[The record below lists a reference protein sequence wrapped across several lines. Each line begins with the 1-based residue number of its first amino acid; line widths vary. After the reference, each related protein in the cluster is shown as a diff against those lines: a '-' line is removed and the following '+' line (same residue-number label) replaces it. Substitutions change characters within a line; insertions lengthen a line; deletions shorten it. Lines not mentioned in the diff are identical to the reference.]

1 MAIKSNSG
9 ENAPATIIEPGLS
22 GPRLTISGPRLT
34 ITDPRQT
41 GRSKLP
47 LRPGLA
53 PRTSFIS
60 ISLRNVTAAI
70 SNNLRIFSASQNAP
84 IKFHIKPSDLSSLA
98 AERTLLAL
106 AEVLERALDEEQ
118 NTTHLLQG
126 NGNDSLENGNKVNDV
141 IDSPFHDSE
150 SPDGQGEMYS
160 NVRAL
165 IKKMRFLE
173 EQPTTENIKQQ
184 KRVAADA
191 AANALATLVLKS
203 SPITGLDLLTNSQQ
217 IQQRQELF
225 GINAMKPK
233 RLTTFLQFCWEAIQD
248 PVLLLLIC
256 LGVISTVVEMT
267 LGHKPG
273 ETCTTCWIEG
283 AAIIFAVFVVVMV
296 TSSIGYKKQLSFI
309 VLSKTLEVSNT
320 KSVLR
325 NGKINS
331 ITDAEIVVGD
341 ILNVNSH
348 NAANIPADC
357 VLLGSFADSFL
368 QMDESSLTGE
378 SETVMKRPGDVILSG
393 TTVIQGSGKLVVV
406 AVGVNSVAGKIK
418 ARVYESAE
426 RHEDLEGDDETPLF
440 SKLSRLAKQIGMIG
454 TAAAI
459 LAFFASLILGLAVK
473 KDPAIKIVE
482 YFIVSITVLAV
493 AVPEGLPLAVTL
505 SLAFSSQCM
514 TKDQN
519 LVKHLDAC
527 ETMGCATTICTDK
540 TGERTQI
547 KTIFFLHAAPLL

>member
-126 NGNDSLENGNKVNDV
+126 NGNESLENGNKINDV

-283 AAIIFAVFVVVMV
+283 AAIIFAVFVVVIV

-418 ARVYESAE
+418 ARVYDSAE

>member
-1 MAIKSNSG
+1 MTIKSNSG
-9 ENAPATIIEPGLS
+9 ENAHASIIEPGLS

-34 ITDPRQT
+34 ITDPRLT

-53 PRTSFIS
+53 PRNSFIS

-70 SNNLRIFSASQNAP
+70 SSNLRIFSASQKAP
-84 IKFHIKPSDLSSLA
+84 LKFYIKASELSGLA

-106 AEVLERALDEEQ
+106 AEVLERALDEE
-118 NTTHLLQG
+118 NHGKKLLQEKASDSWVQ
-126 NGNDSLENGNKVNDV
+126 NGGDTNTSVGQL
-141 IDSPFHDSE
+141 FHDFE
-150 SPDGQGEMYS
+150 SPDDHEEMFS
-160 NVRAL
+160 NVREL
-165 IKKMRFLE
+165 VKKIRFLE
-173 EQPTTENIKQQ
+173 EQVITESIKQQ
-184 KRVAADA
+184 RRLAAEA
-191 AANALATLVLKS
+191 AANALATVVLKS
-203 SPITGLDLLTNSQQ
+203 SPITGLDILANPQQ

-225 GINAMKPK
+225 GVNAMKPK

-248 PVLLLLIC
+248 PVLVLLIC
-256 LGVISTVVEMT
+256 LGVVSTVVEMT

-296 TSSIGYKKQLSFI
+296 TSCIGYKKQLSF
-309 VLSKTLEVSNT
+309 VELSKTLEVSNT

-325 NGKINS
+325 NGKISS

-341 ILNVNSH
+341 VINVNSH

-357 VLLGSFADSFL
+357 VLLGSFADSCL

-378 SETVMKRPGDVILSG
+378 SETVMKRPGDIILSG
-393 TTVIQGSGKLVVV
+393 TAAVQGSGKLIVI

-418 ARVYESAE
+418 ASVYESSE
-426 RHEDLEGDDETPLF
+426 RHEDLQGDDETPLF
-440 SKLSRLAKQIGMIG
+440 SKLSQLAKQIGMIG
-454 TAAAI
+454 TAAAMI
-459 LAFFASLILGLAVK
+459 AFFASLILGLAVK

-505 SLAFSSQCM
+505 SLAFSSQRM

-540 TGERTQI
+540 TGEH
-547 KTIFFLHAAPLL
+547 LV

>member
-126 NGNDSLENGNKVNDV
+126 NGNDSLENGNKINDV